1 MIKKNWK
8 CNINLI
14 NLSMAL
20 YLSKNEIYNRFS
32 RHITKKELKI
42 QVIGATITVNGE
54 QIVIL
59 SDENWNKIKKDK

>member
-1 MIKKNWK
+1 
-8 CNINLI
+8 
-14 NLSMAL
+14 MAL

-42 QVIGATITVNGE
+42 QVIGTTITVNGE